1 MSKYQNILN
10 EPNLLDLSKKIFN
23 AALNEDFYTENKE
36 IPLSSSLYE
45 AENINFI
52 IADGLGSKN
61 IEETDSFF
69 NKYNAGSVNS
79 TFPSSTNV
87 ALSTVN
93 LVDQP
98 INTGMLGYFQFDKNK
113 YGLINALNWSQENE
127 KMLEDDFF
135 KKNKT
140 IWTVLKEKNIFANNV
155 QPKDLENSALSK
167 YIYKDSHQ
175 INYKDEDDLIDLV
188 KNSSLLEN
196 RFNFIYYPKID
207 IAAHLFG
214 VGSNE
219 WQKELEI
226 FEGVIETINESNIR
240 KTYTI
245 ISADHGLLNV
255 DNESR
260 YYLEYPDTVE
270 IFGDQRAV
278 YANGIEEEVKKVFE
292 KVPGEFLPNDEL
304 ELFLGKSEGQYVE
317 RLLPDFCFL
326 VDKGNIIYPK
336 HLKADLVGYHG
347 GLTEEEMKIPLIEFS
362 NF

>member
-1 MSKYQNILN
+1 MGIHENILN

-23 AALNEDFYTENKE
+23 AVLNDDFFIENKE
-36 IPLSSSLYE
+36 IPLSSSIYE

-69 NKYNAGSVNS
+69 NKFNAGYVNS

-93 LVDQP
+93 LVSEP
-98 INTGMLGYFQFDKNK
+98 INTGMLGYFQFDKQK

-127 KMLEDDFF
+127 KMLEDGFF
-135 KKNKT
+135 QENKT
-140 IWTVLKEKNIFANNV
+140 IWTILKEKNIFANNI

-167 YIYKDSHQ
+167 YIYRDSNQ
-175 INYKDEDDLIDLV
+175 INYKDEDELVDLV
-188 KNSSLLEN
+188 KNTSILEN

-207 IAAHLFG
+207 IAAHVFG
-214 VGSNE
+214 VGSKE
-219 WQKELEI
+219 WQKELNI
-226 FEGVIETINESNIR
+226 FEDIIETINKSNIR

-245 ISADHGLLNV
+245 ITADHGLLNV
-255 DNESR
+255 DSENR

-278 YANGIEEEVKKVFE
+278 YANGSEKEIKKVFE
-292 KVPGEFLPNDEL
+292 NVPGKFLSSDEL
-304 ELFLGKSEGQYVE
+304 ELFLGKNE
-317 RLLPDFCFL
+317 RKYMNRLIPDFCFL

-362 NF
+362 NC

>member
-167 YIYKDSHQ
+167 YIYKDSNQ

-226 FEGVIETINESNIR
+226 FEGVIETINESNVR

-278 YANGIEEEVKKVFE
+278 YANGTEEEIKKVFE
-292 KVPGEFLPNDEL
+292 KVPGEFLPNDQL
-304 ELFLGKSEGQYVE
+304 QLFLGQSEGQYME
-317 RLLPDFCFL
+317 RLFPDFCFL
-326 VDKGNIIYPK
+326 VDKGNIIFPK